1 MLNCYKQEALT
12 IALRQEGS
20 PESLWPRSLAGANQS
35 HSTGFQGTAL
45 ITSERAPAHIA
56 LVERTSDSNGRLGGG
71 GWEVFYCP
79 AECFS
84 QVRKEPTLIF
94 FQSTQ

>member
-35 HSTGFQGTAL
+35 HSTGFRGTAL

-71 GWEVFYCP
+71 GK
-79 AECFS
+79 CFIVQLNVS
-84 QVRKEPTLIF
+84 HRSEKSPL
-94 FQSTQ
+94 